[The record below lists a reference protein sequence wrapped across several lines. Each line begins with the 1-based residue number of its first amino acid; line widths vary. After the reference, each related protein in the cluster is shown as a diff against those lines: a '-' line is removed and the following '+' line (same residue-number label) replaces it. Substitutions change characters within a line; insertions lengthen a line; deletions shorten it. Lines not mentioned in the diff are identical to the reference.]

1 MYIEVINWDDRI
13 SSSRQVCKLR
23 TLTPGEWECLPSE
36 FVLIFRANCAS
47 AKLVKI
53 ENNSQLDNFAL
64 VHNVQPLH
72 LLTLTPPQM
81 WNFSQGLTEHWF
93 ALCYYAV
100 EVSWV
105 TGRSG
110 KMWRCTGIM
119 CINTA
124 WVCSSQCSL
133 AVAGCSAGRWLVA
146 GQHPAPGTG
155 AQWAHRPAAARAALT
170 AAVLQTLAWPPTLL
184 ALVSSIVLYL

>member
-23 TLTPGEWECLPSE
+23 ILTPGEWECLPSE

-53 ENNSQLDNFAL
+53 ENNFQLDNFAL

-81 WNFSQGLTEHWF
+81 WNFSQGLTEYWF
-93 ALCYYAV
+93 ALCYYVATKLLV
-100 EVSWV
+100 VDFLLRNKWFLS
-105 TGRSG
+105 RSG
-110 KMWRCTGIM
+110 MCTGEEVTIQQLERV
-119 CINTA
+119 A
-124 WVCSSQCSL
+124 WNV
-133 AVAGCSAGRWLVA
+133 
-146 GQHPAPGTG
+146 
-155 AQWAHRPAAARAALT
+155 PAAH
-170 AAVLQTLAWPPTLL
+170 
-184 ALVSSIVLYL
+184 